1 MRLRCRLYL
10 LEGKFLEKFKERH
23 GIVSRKAHSRHSSHS
38 IGFSEKEKRWYGWSH
53 RAIESF
59 GLGDRIF
66 EPGFGNDATS
76 YRKHGKVKVKSMA
89 DAEKSARVFARYV
102 S

>member
-1 MRLRCRLYL
+1 MVYEDQTGIPFTGSLII
-10 LEGKFLEKFKERH
+10 GKNE
-23 GIVSRKAHSRHSSHS
+23 INTSVSNS